1 MGMGY
6 SQGAGIG
13 QSVMGNAELLYG
25 YYASKRDKKD
35 IANVEKSMPVYTRP
49 EEVKQMLELAKNN
62 AGSRQLPGQGQ
73 MEQNIQ
79 QAGQSGL
86 RNIQNMSDNPTS
98 SLGAAN
104 DIYRSEMNA
113 YNNLAVQQQQYYQAN
128 QDRLSQALNESAKYS
143 DMEFEYNKN
152 APWQRN
158 MQNHIN
164 QYVSDRQWMQTGMA
178 TWANGVAQFGG
189 GQGNAQASQEPGG
202 QSNNI
207 NTNMMQS
214 DAQNGSG
221 MDSMGSGGGMPQMGG
236 DSGSFGGMGG
246 MS

>member
-1 MGMGY
+1 MIGGI
-6 SQGAGIG
+6 AG
-13 QSVMGNAELLYG
+13 SVLGNATMLYG

-35 IANVEKSMPVYTRP
+35 IAAAEKSMPTYTRP
-49 EEVKQMLELAKNN
+49 DEVKQMLELAKNN

-104 DIYRSEMNA
+104 DLYKSEMNA
-113 YNNLAVQQQQYYQAN
+113 YNNLAVQQQQYYQSN

-158 MQNHIN
+158 LQSKIN
-164 QYVSDRQWMQTGMA
+164 AYVSDRGMMQQGIS
-178 TWANGVAQFGG
+178 TWANAAANFGG
-189 GQGNAQASQEPGG
+189 SEGNNQAPQQPTAQYGGNSPQVGQ
-202 QSNNI
+202 
-207 NTNMMQS
+207 
-214 DAQNGSG
+214 G

>member
-1 MGMGY
+1 MGMGGGMGY

-35 IANVEKSMPVYTRP
+35 IANVEKSMPTYTRP
-49 EEVKQMLELAKNN
+49 DEVKQMLELAKNN

-79 QAGQSGL
+79 QSGQAGL

-104 DIYRSEMNA
+104 DLYRSEMNA
-113 YNNLAVQQQQYYQAN
+113 YNNLAVQQQQYYQSN
-128 QDRLSQALNESAKYS
+128 QDRLSQALAESAKYS

-164 QYVSDRQWMQTGMA
+164 QYVSDKQWMQTGMA
-178 TWANGVAQFGG
+178 TWANGVATFGG
-189 GQGNAQASQEPGG
+189 GSGNAQAMKEPGG

-207 NTNMMQS
+207 NTNRIQS
-214 DAQNGSG
+214 DAQNSGAGFDYNSQSG
-221 MDSMGSGGGMPQMGG
+221 MPKSGDNPTYTG
-236 DSGSFGGMGG
+236 
-246 MS
+246 

>member
-1 MGMGY
+1 MAEGSGFIG
-6 SQGAGIG
+6 GAISGVTGIVSG
-13 QSVMGNAELLYG
+13 IYGKNA
-25 YYASKRDKKD
+25 AKRNLKQIGDLERD
-35 IANVEKSMPVYTRP
+35 MPTYTRP

-104 DIYRSEMNA
+104 DIYKSEMNA
-113 YNNLAVQQQQYYQAN
+113 YNNLAVQQQQYYQSN

-143 DMEFEYNKN
+143 DMEFEYNTN
-152 APWQRN
+152 APWQRK
-158 MQNHIN
+158 MQSKIN
-164 QYVSDRQWMQTGMA
+164 EWSSNRSLMGA
-178 TWANGVAQFGG
+178 GIGIAANGASNMNFSSWYGNGNNSGINTGQIQSDVNAAQNS
-189 GQGNAQASQEPGG
+189 GQGYDYNANS

-207 NTNMMQS
+207 
-214 DAQNGSG
+214 A
-221 MDSMGSGGGMPQMGG
+221 
-236 DSGSFGGMGG
+236 
-246 MS
+246 

>member
-1 MGMGY
+1 MADMGGSGMWGGLIQSGVGMVGSIY
-6 SQGAGIG
+6 GAIHA
-13 QSVMGNAELLYG
+13 N
-25 YYASKRDKKD
+25 KNKKE
-35 IANVEKSMPVYTRP
+35 ISALEKNMPTYTRP

-104 DIYRSEMNA
+104 DLYKSEMNA
-113 YNNLAVQQQQYYQAN
+113 YNNLAVQQQQYYQTN

-152 APWQRN
+152 APWQRQ
-158 MQNHIN
+158 MQSKIN
-164 QYVSDRQWMQTGMA
+164 EWSSNRSLMQQGGA
-178 TWANGVAQFGG
+178 VAANGAGNMNFSSWYGNGNNGG
-189 GQGNAQASQEPGG
+189 NNSGINTGQIQSDTSAALNSGQGVDYNANDNSSYKTTG
-202 QSNNI
+202 
-207 NTNMMQS
+207 
-214 DAQNGSG
+214 
-221 MDSMGSGGGMPQMGG
+221 
-236 DSGSFGGMGG
+236 
-246 MS
+246 